1 MYYACKYQ
9 RGQTIDAHSL
19 MSSGNSS
26 GKPTATEGDD
36 LYSLHDVMTHS
47 VKWLTRAPS
56 RVLSA
61 HASQPWQHYS
71 DHNTTSGQHPHN
83 NNNINSDVSV
93 CFQLSINLRD
103 PSAAQ
108 EAHDVILEAR
118 SVLVTDWSIRASGK
132 EEQGR
137 RWSFR
142 FMTELSWKP
151 WRTSDHPTLSNS
163 KNKCTINIF

>member
-1 MYYACKYQ
+1 M
-9 RGQTIDAHSL
+9 
-19 MSSGNSS
+19 
-26 GKPTATEGDD
+26 
-36 LYSLHDVMTHS
+36 
-47 VKWLTRAPS
+47 
-56 RVLSA
+56 
-61 HASQPWQHYS
+61 HASIKGVRPLTLTPWCRVTVLQVNQQQQKAMTSTAFMTSWLILWSDSLEPLHACS
-71 DHNTTSGQHPHN
+71 MLMRRSHDNTRDHNTTSGQHPH
-83 NNNINSDVSV
+83 NNINSDVSV